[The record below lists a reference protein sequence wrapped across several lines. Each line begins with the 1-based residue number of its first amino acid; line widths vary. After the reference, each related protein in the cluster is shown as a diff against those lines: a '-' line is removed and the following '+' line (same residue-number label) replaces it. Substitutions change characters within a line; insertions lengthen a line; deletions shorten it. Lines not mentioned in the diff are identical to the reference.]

1 MLEQLRVS
9 PTTRVL
15 EDLGNCL
22 AYRSTTWL
30 SVYCRLGGVA
40 MQLEVNPH
48 SDPDTLVPCRCSQ
61 YFPEKQKDERFVLG
75 K

>member
-1 MLEQLRVS
+1 MLEELRACPS
-9 PTTRVL
+9 AKVL

-40 MQLEVNPH
+40 MQLEVIP
-48 SDPDTLVPCRCSQ
+48 
-61 YFPEKQKDERFVLG
+61 FP
-75 K
+75 